1 MKASEFRERSTSE
14 LKGLEKDM
22 TRELWKAR
30 LNNYTNQ
37 LDKSSEIQRLRR
49 SIACVKT
56 ILTQRERQTPSES
69 SKE

>member
-1 MKASEFRERSTSE
+1 MKASEFRERTTAE

-30 LNNYTNQ
+30 LNNFTNQ
-37 LDKSSEIQRLRR
+37 LDKSSEIKRLRR

-56 ILTQRERQTPSES
+56 ILTQRERQTPAES